1 MLRNLWNRW
10 KAFGQKI
17 ADLQARVILTLV
29 YFIFVLPFG
38 LFVRWLSD
46 PLHMKTRSGSR
57 VSFWF
62 PKHLDE
68 PTLENSRSQS

>member
-17 ADLQARVILTLV
+17 ADFQARLILTLV
-29 YFIFVLPFG
+29 YFIIVLPFG
-38 LFVRWLSD
+38 LFVRLLSD
-46 PLHMKTRSGSR
+46 PLHMKKNTLESL
-57 VSFWF
+57 WF
-62 PKHLDE
+62 DKHLDE

>member
-17 ADLQARVILTLV
+17 ADFQARLILTLV
-29 YFIFVLPFG
+29 YFIVVLPFV
-38 LFVRWLSD
+38 LIVRWFSD
-46 PLHMKTRSGSR
+46 PLQMKKKSR
-57 VSFWF
+57 ETLWF